1 MDIQNECFSFLKKLT
16 CFFKK
21 YYKDNDKSTNVL
33 NPNCNNKNND
43 ENDRVKYRTLNIMVS
58 SALVLCVLHP
68 LDTIRTRKQ
77 IYRVY
82 KNSYPYYY
90 NNKYN
95 LFYILRKEKI
105 ESIYRGLI
113 ASLITTGA
121 SHGLFRFIY
130 DKLNYHFFQNFND
143 IHSINNNKNYSISST
158 CNMSR
163 ENELQNYY
171 SNNANGP
178 LEPYEEK
185 EEKKKVDQIE
195 NSSFILS
202 TSTTAT
208 FATTTAANCNNY
220 KNDNPLSIGLSGNR
234 HINEKDM
241 NSNTVDNDLEIKDS
255 KNMNYYIL
263 TSSLSSI
270 ISVLFLH
277 PVWLIK
283 TKIECTINL
292 NYKFLNYKSRITSKH
307 YKIFVQN
314 NRMFS
319 YKFLSNIIRMLILS
333 DKNYRKRS
341 RNCKKIRLLNSCIL
355 ELYKNNFIYNKNIK
369 TKKKYNCLSF
379 KNDKK
384 VFLNKNIKR
393 KMVHNYLLYKYYTM
407 SNLER
412 KRITKNEISNLG
424 KKFYR
429 RYLLYSKNFLSNN
442 KILHLFKRE
451 ENKKSVCAIYRY
463 KNYFQ
468 FVHNIYKKEKFFSFY
483 KGFLASL
490 LLTPHV
496 AIQFYIY
503 ESLMYYFSYEYL
515 NTLFIENNI
524 NISANTLC
532 KTLPFLYGVI
542 SKYTAIIFTYP
553 LYTIKMRQQVQMKN
567 YGFYN
572 VLVNIFRFEGIK
584 SYYTGINMHLLRN
597 CLQNGTLFFIFE
609 YLNNAKI

>member
-43 ENDRVKYRTLNIMVS
+43 ENDRVKNRTLNIMVS

-95 LFYILRKEKI
+95 LF
-105 ESIYRGLI
+105 
-113 ASLITTGA
+113 
-121 SHGLFRFIY
+121 
-130 DKLNYHFFQNFND
+130 D
-143 IHSINNNKNYSISST
+143 
-158 CNMSR
+158 
-163 ENELQNYY
+163 
-171 SNNANGP
+171 
-178 LEPYEEK
+178 
-185 EEKKKVDQIE
+185 
-195 NSSFILS
+195 
-202 TSTTAT
+202 
-208 FATTTAANCNNY
+208 
-220 KNDNPLSIGLSGNR
+220 
-234 HINEKDM
+234 
-241 NSNTVDNDLEIKDS
+241 
-255 KNMNYYIL
+255 
-263 TSSLSSI
+263 
-270 ISVLFLH
+270 
-277 PVWLIK
+277 
-283 TKIECTINL
+283 
-292 NYKFLNYKSRITSKH
+292 
-307 YKIFVQN
+307 
-314 NRMFS
+314 

-524 NISANTLC
+524 NISANALC

-584 SYYTGINMHLLRN
+584 SLRN
-597 CLQNGTLFFIFE
+597 CLKNGTLFFIFE